1 VERSR
6 LLDDA
11 RVVYRSIMGKVMA
24 AIATMMFACA
34 HHGGDGGGDAG
45 YSALSISPPNA
56 TVDVAIDSTGTQ
68 GYTITATTPSGSVDV
83 TASCPLMVDP
93 NFGTF
98 AGATLTVAPHGG
110 TTQVTAQCG
119 GQTAQ
124 SALTVTLD
132 GAVTLGSNTPPNAGQ
147 LFGSA
152 TLGND
157 PSLTPAIQYPIDQAM
172 APLNLPPMEVQWA
185 TGSNDLF
192 HLALTST
199 YATVDV
205 YTSDP
210 QATLSFAE
218 WQSIVGTV
226 VGGQL
231 SITVEG
237 LLQASPTTKYA
248 SAPVALGFSHDTID
262 TSEIYYWASSQGD
275 IMSQTFGQTTPPTVV
290 KDNCTAC
297 HSLSRAGSRIGYCRC
312 VAGNCSAE
320 YVGFMHYDPMTSGWD
335 EVVDADNEAIQ
346 GTYTTFAPV
355 GNPFPDDSQAVA
367 MVTSGAGTMSL
378 YDPDTGSAVA
388 SNLASVAMP
397 GRSALMPD
405 WSADGNTV
413 VFASSPTTGQSVD
426 LSNGSIATMSYAYTA
441 GAHTFGTPQML
452 VTSPITLNAQSYT
465 NLFFPSF
472 SPDGQWVIF
481 DAALSSWRNF
491 TDAKSAGQRLALVPF
506 GGGTPIDLTAIN
518 GGTGN
523 LDTTWPHWAPGNT
536 TDYYWVVFSS
546 ERDYGHEVT
555 GSNTA
560 TACVE
565 NGVQQ
570 CKQIWIGAI
579 SKAELMSGSADPSFE
594 PVWLPG
600 QATTADNISPYWT
613 LPAQLQ

>member
-1 VERSR
+1 
-6 LLDDA
+6 
-11 RVVYRSIMGKVMA
+11 MGKVMA
-24 AIATMMFACA
+24 ALAVMVFACA

-45 YSALSISPPNA
+45 YSSLSISPPTA
-56 TVDVAIDSTGTQ
+56 TVEVAIDSSGTQ
-68 GYTITATTPSGSVDV
+68 GYTITATTPSGTVDV
-83 TASCPLMVDP
+83 TASCPLTVDP
-93 NFGTF
+93 SFGTF

-119 GQTAQ
+119 GATAQ

-132 GAVTLGSNTPPNAGQ
+132 GTVTLGSNTPPNSGQ

-157 PSLTPAIQYPIDQAM
+157 PAMTPSIQYPIDQAM
-172 APLNLPPMEVQWA
+172 APLNLPPIETQWA
-185 TGSNDLF
+185 TGGNDLF

-210 QATLSFAE
+210 QATLSLAE

-237 LLQASPTTKYA
+237 LMQASPATKYA

-262 TSEIYYWASSQGD
+262 TSAIYYWASSQGD

-297 HSLSRAGSRIGYCRC
+297 HSLSRAGTRIGYSRC
-312 VAGNCSAE
+312 VGGNCNGE
-320 YVGFMHYDPMTSGWD
+320 YVGFMHYDPLAGSWD
-335 EVVDADNEAIQ
+335 EVVDADNETIA
-346 GTYTTFAPV
+346 GTYTTFAPI
-355 GNPFPDDSQAVA
+355 GNPFPDDSQAIA
-367 MVTSGAGTMSL
+367 MVTSGTGTLSL

-388 SNLASVAMP
+388 SNLADVAVA
-397 GRSALMPD
+397 GRSELMPD
-405 WSADGNTV
+405 WSADGTRV
-413 VFASSPTTGQSVD
+413 VFASTANAGQSVD
-426 LSNGSIATMSYAYTA
+426 VSNSSIATMSYAYTSGSHVF
-441 GAHTFGTPQML
+441 GAPQML
-452 VTSPITLNAQSYT
+452 VTEPITLNAQSYT
-465 NLFFPSF
+465 NLFFPSL
-472 SPDGQWVIF
+472 SPDAQWVIF
-481 DAALSSWRNF
+481 DAALSAWRNF
-491 TDAKSAGQRLALVPF
+491 TDAKSAGQRIVLVSA
-506 GGGTPIDLTAIN
+506 GGGAPIDLTALN

-523 LDTTWPHWAPGNT
+523 LDTTWPHWAPGDT

-546 ERDYGHEVT
+546 ERDYGHEIT

>member
-1 VERSR
+1 
-6 LLDDA
+6 
-11 RVVYRSIMGKVMA
+11 MGKVMA
-24 AIATMMFACA
+24 ALAVMVFACA

-45 YSALSISPPNA
+45 YSGLVISPPSA

-68 GYTITATTPSGSVDV
+68 GYTITATTPSGTIDV
-83 TASCPLMVDP
+83 TASCPISIDP
-93 NFGTF
+93 SFGTF

-110 TTQVTAQCG
+110 TTQVMAQCG

-132 GAVTLGSNTPPNAGQ
+132 GTVTLGSNTPPNSGD

-157 PSLTPAIQYPIDQAM
+157 PTMTPSIQYPIDQAM

-185 TGSNDLF
+185 TSGNDLF

-237 LLQASPTTKYA
+237 LVQASPATKYA

-262 TSEIYYWASSQGD
+262 TSAIYYWASSEGD
-275 IMSQTFGQTTPPTVV
+275 IMSQTFGQTTAPTVV

-297 HSLSRAGSRIGYCRC
+297 HSLSRAGSRIGYSRC
-312 VAGNCSAE
+312 VANNCGAE
-320 YVGFMHYDPMTSGWD
+320 YVGFMHYDPMTSAWD
-335 EVVDADNEAIQ
+335 EVVDADNEAIA

-355 GNPFPDDSQAVA
+355 GNPFPDDSQAIA
-367 MVTSGAGTMSL
+367 MVTSGTGTLSL

-388 SNLASVAMP
+388 SNLADVAVA

-405 WSADGNTV
+405 WSASGNTV
-413 VFASSPTTGQSVD
+413 VFATSPATGQSVD
-426 LSNGSIATMSYAYTA
+426 LSNGSIATMSYSYAN
-441 GAHTFGTPQML
+441 GSNTFGAPQTL

-472 SPDGQWVIF
+472 SPDEQWVIF

-491 TDAKSAGQRLALVPF
+491 TDAKSAGQRLVLLPA
-506 GGGTPIDLTAIN
+506 GGGAPIDLTALN

-536 TDYYWVVFSS
+536 TDYYWVVFST

-560 TACVE
+560 TACIE

-613 LPAQLQ
+613 VPAPLQ